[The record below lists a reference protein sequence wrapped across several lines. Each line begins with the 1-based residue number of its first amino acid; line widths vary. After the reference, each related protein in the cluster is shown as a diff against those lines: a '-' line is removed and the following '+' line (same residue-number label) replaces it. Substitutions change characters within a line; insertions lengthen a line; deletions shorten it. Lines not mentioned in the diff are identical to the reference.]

1 MKLIFSKDDENEINV
16 KIQKGTI
23 EEDFSYIEMLKQ
35 LLNSNPI
42 NEDNYGNLSDL
53 EKEKLEN
60 MIKEIGK
67 VFEKEDEILQ

>member
-42 NEDNYGNLSDL
+42 NEVNYGNLSDL